1 MGMSVSQKML
11 ALMACS
17 SLLTACGGGG
27 EDNNAPNNGG
37 TTPPSASLLRCTDN
51 TAPLIITTSS
61 SIRFQTESTYT
72 AGQSS
77 AIIANIPNRDSQ
89 NLSFRWQQ
97 MDGQNIELVS
107 QHSPVLAFDI
117 PAAGS
122 YRFSLHVTGSN
133 IDLMG
138 EIAINADATSIK
150 GLNVRQDHQVVEG
163 NNISL
168 RLGQQSGLS
177 AANISWCVASGPDL
191 MVDISDPFR
200 PLFTAPA
207 VTQDTLTRLKVNAN
221 INGNQLNDDVFVLT
235 TAAPA
240 ISSSY
245 FDIPVARTH
254 AYRAASPYAN
264 VLSNCVYSNQLNDS
278 CTINQLPLIG
288 QTSNDLNRETILNRV
303 LVSHD
308 WMGDNFA
315 AFLTQL
321 DPNSDFARL
330 LQSVTAVVIS
340 YDVRPSFYWVVT
352 GAIYL
357 DPNDLW
363 LTPIQ
368 RDTIN
373 EAPDYRSNFGNQLNF
388 MMPWRYVKNNQY
400 ASLSVPT
407 TVRTY
412 RTLAQINPDLASL
425 LYHELA
431 HANDFFPRSV
441 HNSLTGPRLLDD
453 YRRRNAS
460 KSLISDE
467 VSKSYPLMS
476 TEMSGLAN
484 ISFLGGVAN
493 NLQKAYQPS
502 DVSTFFSTD
511 IASDFYAYST
521 TREDTAMLFEEAMMS
536 YRYQILRDIAVTNK
550 PAVLTA
556 DTLLIDWGQRGRI
569 ADDSLENRAALVIDE
584 ILPELNGIS
593 LIESLP
599 EPVAMTQGQNW
610 RQTLAISPA
619 NIRLKSLNNTAV
631 NDIAP
636 RFEPE
641 LRLSGDRHRHPQQ

>member
-17 SLLTACGGGG
+17 SLLISCGGGG
-27 EDNNAPNNGG
+27 EDSSNPNNGG
-37 TTPPSASLLRCTDN
+37 TTPPSVSLLRCTDN
-51 TAPLIITTSS
+51 IAPLIITTSS

-89 NLSFRWQQ
+89 SLSFLWQQ
-97 MDGQNIELVS
+97 IDGQNIELVS
-107 QHSPVLAFDI
+107 QNSPVLAFDI

-122 YRFSLHVTGSN
+122 YRFSLHVTGN
-133 IDLMG
+133 NLDVTG
-138 EIAINADATSIK
+138 EIDINADAAI
-150 GLNVRQDHQVVEG
+150 GMLNARQDHQVVEG
-163 NNISL
+163 NNVSF

-191 MVDISDPFR
+191 NVDISDPFR

-207 VTQDTLTRLKVNAN
+207 ISQDTLTRLKVSAN
-221 INGNQLNDDVFVLT
+221 ISGNQLKDDIFVLT

-245 FDIPVARTH
+245 FDTPVARTY
-254 AYRAASPYAN
+254 AYRPSSPYAN
-264 VLSNCVYSNQLNDS
+264 VLSQCVYSNQLNDS

-288 QTSNDLNRETILNRV
+288 QTSNDLNHETILDRV

-330 LQSVTAVVIS
+330 LQSVTAIVIS
-340 YDVRPSFYWVVT
+340 YDIRPSFYWVVT

-373 EAPDYRSNFGNQLNF
+373 EAPDYRSNFGNELNF

-400 ASLSVPT
+400 ASLSVPVT
-407 TVRTY
+407 ARAY

-441 HNSLTGPRLLDD
+441 HTSLAGPRLLDD
-453 YRRRNAS
+453 YRRRNAN
-460 KSLISDE
+460 KSLISDK
-467 VSKSYPLMS
+467 VSTIYPLSS
-476 TEMSGLAN
+476 TEMTGLAN
-484 ISFLGGVAN
+484 VSFLGDTAN
-493 NLQKAYQPS
+493 NLQKTYQPS

-511 IASDFYAYST
+511 IASDFYAYSS

-536 YRYQILRDIAVTNK
+536 YRYQILRDVAVTNK

-599 EPVAMTQGQNW
+599 EPVAMTQGQSW
-610 RQTLAISPA
+610 RQALAISPA
-619 NIRLKSLNNTAV
+619 NRQLKSLNNTAV
-631 NDIAP
+631 NDSTP
-636 RFEPE
+636 HFEPE

>member
-17 SLLTACGGGG
+17 SLLISCGGGG
-27 EDNNAPNNGG
+27 EDSSNPNNGG
-37 TTPPSASLLRCTDN
+37 TTPPSVSLLRCTDN
-51 TAPLIITTSS
+51 IAPLIITTSS

-89 NLSFRWQQ
+89 SLSFLWQQ
-97 MDGQNIELVS
+97 IDGQNIELVS
-107 QHSPVLAFDI
+107 QNSPVLAFDI

-122 YRFSLHVTGSN
+122 YRFSLHVTGN
-133 IDLMG
+133 NLDVTG
-138 EIAINADATSIK
+138 EIDINADAAI
-150 GLNVRQDHQVVEG
+150 GMLNARQDHQVVEG
-163 NNISL
+163 NNVSF

-191 MVDISDPFR
+191 NVDISDPFR

-207 VTQDTLTRLKVNAN
+207 ISQDTLTRLKVSAN
-221 INGNQLNDDVFVLT
+221 ISGNQLKDDVFVLT

-245 FDIPVARTH
+245 FDTPVARTY
-254 AYRAASPYAN
+254 AYRPSSPYAN
-264 VLSNCVYSNQLNDS
+264 VLSQCVYSNQLNDS

-288 QTSNDLNRETILNRV
+288 QTSNDLNHETILDRV

-330 LQSVTAVVIS
+330 LQSVTAIVIS
-340 YDVRPSFYWVVT
+340 YDIRPSFYWVVT

-373 EAPDYRSNFGNQLNF
+373 EAPDYRSNFGNELNF

-400 ASLSVPT
+400 ASLSVPAT
-407 TVRTY
+407 ARAY

-441 HNSLTGPRLLDD
+441 HTSLAGPRLLDD
-453 YRRRNAS
+453 YRRRNAN
-460 KSLISDE
+460 KSLISDK
-467 VSKSYPLMS
+467 VSTIYPLSS
-476 TEMSGLAN
+476 TEMTGLAN
-484 ISFLGGVAN
+484 VSFLGDTAN
-493 NLQKAYQPS
+493 NLQKTYQPS

-511 IASDFYAYST
+511 IASDFYAYSS

-536 YRYQILRDIAVTNK
+536 YRYQILRDVAVTNK

-599 EPVAMTQGQNW
+599 ELVAMTQGQSW
-610 RQTLAISPA
+610 RQALAISPA
-619 NIRLKSLNNTAV
+619 NRQLKSLNNTAV
-631 NDIAP
+631 NDSTP